1 MAITITVK
9 KEPDKSK
16 IEVYRQFFEEDGEK
30 KLDELIAKAIVN
42 GGKNGTQIQRSDN
55 RDNGHVPQ

>member
-16 IEVYRQFFEEDGEK
+16 IEVYRQFFEEDREK
-30 KLDELIAKAIVN
+30 KMSEIIAKAIVTKGSN
-42 GGKNGTQIQRSDN
+42 ERST
-55 RDNGHVPQ
+55 

>member
-1 MAITITVK
+1 MAIRITVK
-9 KEPDKSK
+9 NEPDNSK

-42 GGKNGTQIQRSDN
+42 GGKKGEQDGEVQRFDK
-55 RDNGHVPQ
+55 

>member
-16 IEVYRQFFEEDGEK
+16 IEVYRQFFGEDGEK
-30 KLDELIAKAIVN
+30 KTSEIIAKAIVN
-42 GGKNGTQIQRSDN
+42 GGKKGEHDGSMR
-55 RDNGHVPQ
+55 

>member
-9 KEPDKSK
+9 KEPDNSK

-30 KLDELIAKAIVN
+30 TLDELIAKAIVN
-42 GGKNGTQIQRSDN
+42 GGKNGTQIRQLDK
-55 RDNGHVPQ
+55 

>member
-1 MAITITVK
+1 MAIRITVK
-9 KEPDKSK
+9 NEPDNSK

-42 GGKNGTQIQRSDN
+42 GGKKGEQDGEVQRFDN
-55 RDNGHVPQ
+55 

>member
-42 GGKNGTQIQRSDN
+42 GGKKGEQDGEVQRFDN
-55 RDNGHVPQ
+55 

>member
-16 IEVYRQFFEEDGEK
+16 IEVYRQFFGEDGEK
-30 KLDELIAKAIVN
+30 KMIEIIAKAIVN
-42 GGKNGTQIQRSDN
+42 GGKNGTQIQQLDN
-55 RDNGHVPQ
+55 

>member
-1 MAITITVK
+1 MISGYRGGDFQVAITITVK

-30 KLDELIAKAIVN
+30 KMSEIIAKAIVTKGSN
-42 GGKNGTQIQRSDN
+42 ERST
-55 RDNGHVPQ
+55 